1 MRWTTSSMRWR
12 TPDNPATIDAR
23 FCSLFLSHYDD
34 VLGYCVR
41 RTTFSEAED
50 VASEVFA
57 IAWRRIDDLDWD
69 TAAPWLFG
77 IARGVLS
84 NQHRSASRRLRL
96 SQKVGSLRA
105 DRVEAP
111 DVVVIRREQDQQVVD
126 VLEGLRAAD
135 AEILMLSTWE
145 ELTAPEIATV
155 LDISVSAAE
164 QRLHRAKQRFASA
177 LESASPEISP
187 DTAQEGG
194 HH

>member
-1 MRWTTSSMRWR
+1 VRWTTSSMRWR
-12 TPDNPATIDAR
+12 TPDTPTRIDTQ

-50 VASEVFA
+50 AASEVFA
-57 IAWRRIDDLDWD
+57 IAWRRIDDLEWD

-84 NQHRSASRRLRL
+84 NQRRSASRRTRL
-96 SQKVGSLRA
+96 TRKVGSMGEGQ
-105 DRVEAP
+105 VEAL
-111 DVVVIRREQDQQVVD
+111 DVVVIRREQDQQVMD
-126 VLEGLRAAD
+126 VLEGLRETD
-135 AEILMLSTWE
+135 SEILMLSTWE
-145 ELTAPEIATV
+145 ELSAPEIATA

-164 QRLHRAKQRFASA
+164 QRLHRAKQRFALA
-177 LESASPEISP
+177 LKRISPQISP

-194 HH
+194 HR